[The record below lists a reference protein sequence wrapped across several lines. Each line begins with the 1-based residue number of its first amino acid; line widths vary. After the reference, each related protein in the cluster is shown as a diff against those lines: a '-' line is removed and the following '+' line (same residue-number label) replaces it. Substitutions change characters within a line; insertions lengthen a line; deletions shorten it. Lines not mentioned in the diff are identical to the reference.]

1 MFIYLIWKN
10 RQGKTLKSLL
20 AEKKATDIASQ
31 MRGMGLTVEL
41 QPAEIPINEVTI
53 K

>member
-20 AEKKATDIASQ
+20 AERKATDIASQ

-41 QPAEIPINEVTI
+41 QPADIPISDI
-53 K
+53 ILK

>member
-31 MRGMGLTVEL
+31 MRCMGLTVEL
-41 QPAEIPINEVTI
+41 QPADIPINDI
-53 K
+53 ILK